1 MDTGQFMFQ
10 LILELWRL
18 NVISHSDDVYKQADK
33 IFYVSLVMTT
43 LAVGAFTAFIHSL

>member
-18 NVISHSDDVYKQADK
+18 SVINHTDDVYKQADR
-33 IFYVSLVMTT
+33 IFYVSLFMTT